1 MSDFETR
8 FGGIGRLYGT
18 SALDKLRQAHVC
30 VVGIGGVGSWT
41 VEALA
46 RSGVGRLTLVDLD
59 EVCVTNTNRQVPAI
73 DGAIGRPK
81 VEVMAERAHAINP
94 DCQVHAFA
102 EFFTTA
108 NAHELLGEKSDTP
121 GTVTNRFDCVVDAID
136 NVTNKC
142 HLIASCHQRG
152 IPVVT
157 TGGAGGRRDPT
168 AIRVSDLAFTSNDR
182 LLQEVRKKLRQHHAF
197 PRDSRT
203 PFDVPCAYSTEPV
216 VYPHSDGT
224 ICATRE
230 AGTELKL
237 DCNSGYGT
245 ASFVT
250 GTFGFAAA
258 ALAVQQIVGEVC

>member
-1 MSDFETR
+1 MSDFDIR
-8 FGGIGRLYGT
+8 FGGIGRLYGAN
-18 SALDKLRQAHVC
+18 ALEKLRRAHVC

-46 RSGVGRLTLVDLD
+46 RSGVGKLTLIDLD
-59 EVCVTNTNRQVPAI
+59 EVCLTNTNRQVPAV

-81 VEVMAERAHAINP
+81 AEVMAERARAINP
-94 DCQVHAFA
+94 DCRVHACV
-102 EFFTTA
+102 EFFSAA
-108 NAHELLGEKSDTP
+108 NAHELLGEESDKP

-142 HLIASCHQRG
+142 LLIAACHQRG

-168 AIRVSDLAFTSNDR
+168 AIRVTDLAFTSHDR
-182 LLQEVRKKLRQHHAF
+182 LLQEVRKQLRQAHDF
-197 PRDSRT
+197 PRDPKT
-203 PFDVPCAYSTEPV
+203 PFNVPCACSTEPV
-216 VYPHSDGT
+216 VYPHSDGSV
-224 ICATRE
+224 CATRE

-250 GTFGFAAA
+250 GAFGFAAA
-258 ALAVQQIVGEVC
+258 ALAVRQLVGEVR